1 VANQPPEAARLDN
14 PADHA
19 GPIDRTA
26 RLDMIRKGTRI
37 LVVEDDASISRLL
50 QLELEHRDI
59 VVRVE
64 DNGLGA
70 LSAIESFRP
79 DAVILDILLPAMDG
93 EHVLSRIRGEG
104 RQVPVIM
111 LTARDAPRDKVR
123 NLNTGADDYITKPFE
138 IEELLAR
145 LGAVLRRVQPPA
157 VLRVDDLEID
167 PDAGTVRRSDGP
179 IQLTAREFDL
189 LAYLARNANHVLS
202 REQILDAIWR
212 AADVD
217 PNVVDVYIG
226 YLRRKVDRG
235 RNPLIHTVRG
245 MGFAMRSQ

>member
-1 VANQPPEAARLDN
+1 
-14 PADHA
+14 
-19 GPIDRTA
+19 
-26 RLDMIRKGTRI
+26 MIRSGTRV
-37 LVVEDDASISRLL
+37 LVVEDDTSISRLL

-59 VVRVE
+59 VVQVE

-70 LSAIESFRP
+70 LKAIESFRP
-79 DAVILDILLPAMDG
+79 DAVILDILLPGMDG
-93 EHVLSRIRGEG
+93 ERVLHKLRSEG
-104 RQVPVIM
+104 KQVPVIM

-123 NLNTGADDYITKPFE
+123 NLNTGADDYLTKPFE

-157 VLRVDDLEID
+157 VLRIGDLEID
-167 PDAGTVRRSDGP
+167 PDAGTVRRDDGP

-189 LAYLARNANHVLS
+189 LVYLVRNANHVLS
-202 REQILDAIWR
+202 RDQILDAIWR

-235 RNPLIHTVRG
+235 RTPLIHTVRG
-245 MGFAMRSQ
+245 MGFTMRSK

>member
-1 VANQPPEAARLDN
+1 
-14 PADHA
+14 
-19 GPIDRTA
+19 
-26 RLDMIRKGTRI
+26 MIRKGTKI

-50 QLELEHRDI
+50 QLELEHRDF

-70 LSAIESFRP
+70 LNAIESFRP

-93 EHVLSRIRGEG
+93 ERVLSRLRSEG

-111 LTARDAPRDKVR
+111 LTARDAPSDKVR
-123 NLNTGADDYITKPFE
+123 NLNTGADDYITKPFD

-145 LGAVLRRVQPPA
+145 LGAILRRVQPPA
-157 VLRVDDLEID
+157 VLRIGDLEID
-167 PDAGTVRRSDGP
+167 PDAGTVIRRDEA
-179 IQLTAREFDL
+179 IRLTAREFDL
-189 LAYLARNANHVLS
+189 LVYLARNANHVLS
-202 REQILDAIWR
+202 REQILDSIWT

-226 YLRRKVDRG
+226 YLRRKIDRG
-235 RNPLIHTVRG
+235 HAPLIHTVRG
-245 MGFAMRSQ
+245 MGFTMRSR